1 MGRPDH
7 KSSLPSHKNSDNLKI
22 CKDQRKQSN
31 FNWLGGTTFYRCLV
45 DLQKGYKM
53 TRPL

>member
-31 FNWLGGTTFYRCLV
+31 FNWLEVQHSTGALWTFRKV
-45 DLQKGYKM
+45 
-53 TRPL
+53 TR